1 MRTAKWER
9 DAADELAMA
18 KGGASFT
25 KAETATLDS
34 ATGQILTNDWLGIRA
49 TDTLQLVQAI
59 DSGFP
64 FATLDR
70 VRRETGLPMERLAV
84 SIGLSPRTLT
94 RRKKEKKLSAA
105 ESDRL
110 VTVTRLL
117 TQAVEL
123 FEGQKP
129 SAVRW
134 FVQPNRALG
143 NRSPLE
149 MAATETGAREVENLI
164 GRLEHGVF
172 S

>member
-1 MRTAKWER
+1 MKHEININR
-9 DAADELAMA
+9 
-18 KGGASFT
+18 
-25 KAETATLDS
+25 
-34 ATGQILTNDWLGIRA
+34 ATGQMMATGWLGVKA
-49 TDTLQLVQAI
+49 ANTMQLVQAI
-59 DSGFP
+59 GSGFP
-64 FATLDR
+64 FATLER
-70 VRRETGLPMERLAV
+70 VRNETGLPMERLAT

-123 FEGQKP
+123 FEGNKA
-129 SAVRW
+129 SALRW

-143 NRSPLE
+143 NLSPLE

>member
-1 MRTAKWER
+1 MKHEVNRN
-9 DAADELAMA
+9 
-18 KGGASFT
+18 
-25 KAETATLDS
+25 S
-34 ATGQILTNDWLGIRA
+34 ATGQLMATGWLGVKA
-49 TDTLQLVQAI
+49 SDTMQLVQAI
-59 DSGFP
+59 GSGFP
-64 FATLDR
+64 FATLER
-70 VRRETGLPMERLAV
+70 VRKETGLPMERLAT
-84 SIGLSPRTLT
+84 SMGLSPRTPT
-94 RRKKEKKLSAA
+94 RRKKEKKLSAY

-123 FEGQKP
+123 FEGNKA
-129 SAVRW
+129 SALRW

-143 NRSPLE
+143 NLSPLE

>member
-1 MRTAKWER
+1 MKQAVN
-9 DAADELAMA
+9 
-18 KGGASFT
+18 SNQV
-25 KAETATLDS
+25 
-34 ATGQILTNDWLGIRA
+34 TGQVMGTGWLGVKA
-49 TDTLQLVQAI
+49 TNTMQLVQAI
-59 DSGFP
+59 GSGFS
-64 FATLDR
+64 FATLER
-70 VRRETGLPMERLAV
+70 VRKETGLPMERLAI

-117 TQAVEL
+117 TQAVDL
-123 FEGQKP
+123 FEGNKA
-129 SAVRW
+129 SALRW
-134 FVQPNRALG
+134 VVQPNRALG
-143 NRSPLE
+143 NLSPLD